1 MAETGAP
8 IEAVVDALNAAS
20 VDYVLI
26 GGAAM
31 MLHGVA
37 YVTRDVDVCYARNA
51 ANVAALVEALAPF
64 RPTLRLA
71 NGESVPFLWETR
83 TVLNGSNFTLQTL
96 VGDVDILGTVTGIG
110 SYEDAAGYSKRYIIG
125 EREVPMFTIEGL
137 IVSKRAAGRVK
148 DKLVLPELEVLRGLG
163 LLIEPEHI
171 LDLSSLPV
179 YEPEPKES
187 SSDGKT

>member
-1 MAETGAP
+1 
-8 IEAVVDALNAAS
+8 
-20 VDYVLI
+20 
-26 GGAAM
+26 
-31 MLHGVA
+31 
-37 YVTRDVDVCYARNA
+37 
-51 ANVAALVEALAPF
+51 
-64 RPTLRLA
+64 
-71 NGESVPFLWETR
+71 
-83 TVLNGSNFTLQTL
+83 
-96 VGDVDILGTVTGIG
+96 
-110 SYEDAAGYSKRYIIG
+110 
-125 EREVPMFTIEGL
+125 MFTIEGL